1 MESRD
6 RAVELDSDVAEVAR
20 FMERNVAA
28 DRLHYVACR
37 LPELAALIWSE
48 DRCAGLYVE
57 PLSVMRQVASESA
70 LVAACAGDGSVAEAT
85 VR

>member
-57 PLSVMRQVASESA
+57 PAH
-70 LVAACAGDGSVAEAT
+70 AATRADSLAT
-85 VR
+85 CRTLKTKDL